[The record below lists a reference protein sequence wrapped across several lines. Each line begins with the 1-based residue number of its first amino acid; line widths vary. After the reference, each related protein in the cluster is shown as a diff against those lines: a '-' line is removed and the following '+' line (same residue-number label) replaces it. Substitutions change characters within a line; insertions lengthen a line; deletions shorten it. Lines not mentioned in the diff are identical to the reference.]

1 MLARPAPLA
10 RIGVLAALT
19 HERLDGSGYPR
30 GLSAAMQPL
39 LARVLAAADAY
50 HAMTELRPY
59 RTAHSPESAA
69 EELRCE
75 VRAGRLDGLAVES
88 VLGASG
94 RRSRRR
100 RQWPA
105 GLSAQEIEVLRLV
118 SLGQSN
124 RQTARRLSLSERTVA
139 HHVQHIYQKIGVS
152 TRAAA
157 TLFAMKHDLLGEVE
171 ATRK

>member
-1 MLARPAPLA
+1 
-10 RIGVLAALT
+10 
-19 HERLDGSGYPR
+19 
-30 GLSAAMQPL
+30 
-39 LARVLAAADAY
+39 
-50 HAMTELRPY
+50 MTELRPY
-59 RTAHSPESAA
+59 RPAHSSESAA
-69 EELRCE
+69 EELRSE
-75 VRAGRLDGLAVES
+75 VRAGRLDGEAVES

-105 GLSAQEIEVLRLV
+105 GLSAREIEVLRLV

-124 RQTARRLSLSERTVA
+124 RQMARCLSLSERTVA

-157 TLFAMKHDLLGEVE
+157 TLFAMQHDLLGGVE
-171 ATRK
+171 ATKK